1 MPTSTT
7 TYGNLAPHTASRPL
21 WGWLAGNAQN
31 LMQSPQGYYPG
42 QGYVS
47 PSGLTQQGV
56 NAGAGAQG
64 GYTDAAG
71 QNRLGAGL
79 LGGQADQLLSSI
91 PGVQQQLGTSNQNYN
106 FLSGAADVANNPYV
120 QAQLGQNAKAV
131 NTQLAEQWLPQIR
144 GSAQAVNALGSSR
157 QGLAEGVAAGK
168 AADALAQA
176 NASTMLGAYGQGLGA
191 QQTALGY
198 TGQHLA
204 NQLAPANVYGQAG
217 MARGQAGG
225 MFGGAS
231 DYQNQAAQN
240 LLGYGRNVEGYQ
252 QQALQDQMARWQF
265 AQQEPWTRMGNV
277 GGFAQMFDP
286 LGVQT
291 GGGSSVSMQ
300 GNPGY
305 MSPYQGAKGGAMSGG
320 AFGNAIGD
328 WWNSRGK

>member
-1 MPTSTT
+1 
-7 TYGNLAPHTASRPL
+7 LA
-21 WGWLAGNAQN
+21 
-31 LMQSPQGYYPG
+31 
-42 QGYVS
+42 
-47 PSGLTQQGV
+47 
-56 NAGAGAQG
+56 
-64 GYTDAAG
+64 
-71 QNRLGAGL
+71 
-79 LGGQADQLLSSI
+79 
-91 PGVQQQLGTSNQNYN
+91 
-106 FLSGAADVANNPYV
+106 
-120 QAQLGQNAKAV
+120 QNAKSV

-144 GSAQAVNALGSSR
+144 GSAQAVNAMGSSR

-191 QQTALGY
+191 QQSALGY

-225 MFGGAS
+225 MLGGAS

-240 LLGYGRNVEGYQ
+240 LLGYGQNVESYQ
-252 QQALQDQMARWQF
+252 QQGLQDQMARWQV

-277 GGFAQMFDP
+277 GGFAQMFSP

-305 MSPYQGAKGGAMSGG
+305 MSPFQGALGGASAGGALGDAAGKWLGGKGGGG
-320 AFGNAIGD
+320 MAPINMGSAGQGYINLPNG
-328 WWNSRGK
+328 RGGYG